1 MPQKRFLG
9 ASLALHAAVFTLVV
23 LAGEIHIH
31 GRPLPPLEDPVKIVD
46 APTPRPRPVPRKV
59 ESAIAYPHRVAPTP
73 RPTPTPRPKLAA
85 RPKPRPSLEPKDLA
99 RYRKKLPEPA
109 HKPLSEA
116 QKIAERLKKLGL
128 DPSAAAS
135 MDAAVRFAI
144 DSGGDRIYR
153 PTTPGATQSATG
165 SVTAS
170 ATGSAT
176 GTGLPFAV
184 PQAWATPSSPLQAFL
199 DRILPPDRGYDYQL
213 TSDASGD
220 PELRI
225 RYRNGNFVQGG
236 DLIFVETWNPGA
248 VASPSVDVQV
258 FDATGKPIG
267 HFAFTMLAPPGNS
280 LDTFVQAMAGTAML
294 QWVQDGGH

>member
-9 ASLALHAAVFTLVV
+9 ASLALHAAVFTIVV

-31 GRPLPPLEDPVKIVD
+31 GRPLPPPEDLVKIVD
-46 APTPRPRPVPRKV
+46 VATPRPRPVPRKV

-85 RPKPRPSLEPKDLA
+85 RPQPKPTLEPKELA
-99 RYRKKLPEPA
+99 RYRKKLPELA
-109 HKPLSEA
+109 HKPLTAA

-144 DSGGDRIYR
+144 NSGGDRIYR
-153 PTTPGATQSATG
+153 PTTPGATRSAT
-165 SVTAS
+165 SSPMAS
-170 ATGSAT
+170 ATGSSQ
-176 GTGLPFAV
+176 LFAL

-199 DRILPPDRGYDYQL
+199 DRVLPPDRGYDYQL

-248 VASPSVDVQV
+248 AASPSVDVQV
-258 FDATGKPIG
+258 LDASGKPLG
-267 HFAFTMLAPPGNS
+267 HFAFTMLAPPGDS

-294 QWVQDGGH
+294 QWVQNGGR

>member
-31 GRPLPPLEDPVKIVD
+31 GRPMPPPENLVQLVE
-46 APTPRPRPVPRKV
+46 APTPRPRPVPRKI

-73 RPTPTPRPKLAA
+73 RPTPTPRPE
-85 RPKPRPSLEPKDLA
+85 PSLDPKELS
-99 RYRKKLPEPA
+99 RYRKKLPELA
-109 HKPLSEA
+109 HKSLTEA

-135 MDAAVRFAI
+135 MDAAVKFAI
-144 DSGGDRIYR
+144 NSGGDNIYH
-153 PTTPGATQSATG
+153 PTTPGATQSATS
-165 SVTAS
+165 SVTPG
-170 ATGSAT
+170 ATGSS
-176 GTGLPFAV
+176 LPFAV

-199 DRILPPDRGYDYQL
+199 DRVLPPDRGYDYQL

-225 RYRNGNFVQGG
+225 RYRNGNFLQGG

-248 VASPSVDVQV
+248 AASPSVDVQV
-258 FDATGKPIG
+258 LDASGKPIG
-267 HFAFTMLAPPGNS
+267 HFAFVMLAPPGNS

-294 QWVQDGGH
+294 QWVQSGGH